1 MRKGVIA
8 IMGATGSGKSALA
21 MKLAEKFSG
30 ELISADSAQ
39 VYCGAD
45 IGTAKPTLEEMARIP
60 HHLVNIRTLKEGFS
74 LADFMSLCDM
84 KVKEIW
90 AREHLPIIVGG
101 TGLYVRGYLEGYTLI
116 DAPPDPALRQELSEM
131 PIEALMDE
139 LRAKDPEA
147 AAAIDSCNK
156 RRVVRAVEVMRQS
169 GRPFSECSKRNP
181 KSFPVLKLGMSIE
194 REKLCQRIDKRLE
207 RMLKDGWLEE
217 VRRLCQEGF
226 AEDLRRLRIL
236 GYPELIEV
244 CEGKRSIEEA
254 AEEIAMLTKR
264 FAKRQATW
272 LRSERELQQVR
283 AENAEAEAI
292 EALES
297 FLADNN

>member
-45 IGTAKPTLEEMARIP
+45 IGTAKPTLEEMARVP
-60 HHLVNIRTLKEGFS
+60 HHLVNIRTLKESFS
-74 LADFMSLCDM
+74 LADFISLCDM
-84 KVKEIW
+84 LVKEIW
-90 AREHLPIIVGG
+90 ERDHLPIIVGG

-147 AAAIDSCNK
+147 AAAIDACNK
-156 RRVVRAVEVMRQS
+156 RRVVRAVEVIRQS

-194 REKLCQRIDKRLE
+194 REKLCERIDKRLQK
-207 RMLKDGWLEE
+207 MLKDGWLEE
-217 VRRLCQEGF
+217 VEKLCAQGF
-226 AEDLRRLRIL
+226 ADDLRRLRIL

-244 CEGKRSIEEA
+244 CEGKRTLDEA

-292 EALES
+292 IAIES
-297 FLADNN
+297 FLCDKK

>member
-1 MRKGVIA
+1 
-8 IMGATGSGKSALA
+8 
-21 MKLAEKFSG
+21 
-30 ELISADSAQ
+30 
-39 VYCGAD
+39 
-45 IGTAKPTLEEMARIP
+45 
-60 HHLVNIRTLKEGFS
+60 
-74 LADFMSLCDM
+74 
-84 KVKEIW
+84 
-90 AREHLPIIVGG
+90 
-101 TGLYVRGYLEGYTLI
+101 GYTLI

-147 AAAIDSCNK
+147 AAAIDACNK
-156 RRVVRAVEVMRQS
+156 RRVVRAVEVIRQS

-194 REKLCQRIDKRLE
+194 REKLCERIDKRLQK
-207 RMLKDGWLEE
+207 MLKDGWLEE
-217 VRRLCQEGF
+217 VEKLCAQGF
-226 AEDLRRLRIL
+226 ADDLRRLRIL

-244 CEGKRSIEEA
+244 CEGKRTLDEA

-283 AENAEAEAI
+283 AESAEAEAI
-292 EALES
+292 IAIES
-297 FLADNN
+297 FLCDKK